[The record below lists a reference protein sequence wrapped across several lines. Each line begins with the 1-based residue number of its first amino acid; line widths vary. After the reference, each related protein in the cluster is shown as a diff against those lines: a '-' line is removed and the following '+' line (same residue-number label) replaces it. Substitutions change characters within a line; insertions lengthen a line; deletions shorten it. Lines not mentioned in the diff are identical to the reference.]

1 MSRGRQFLSV
11 TTAVCLSVF
20 MFAGGCACAQREGD
34 EPSKYQSQSG
44 LEQLTRQAAQ
54 KTTGSSQESGPV
66 NSRFS
71 STKSITAPITT
82 AKDIDSIVRPVLVK
96 QFGDAR
102 LISAKGSE
110 APKLDGEVIEDR
122 LLYSVRTV
130 LTEAQGDA
138 LHRAFGAA
146 HFVTSPR
153 LGRKPTHSRGNVYM
167 SLMRSTSLR
176 GYSFVIIV
184 DTGKQQVEI
193 ESYKLGSKYDR
204 M

>member
-1 MSRGRQFLSV
+1 MSRGRQLLPAFTVVYLSI
-11 TTAVCLSVF
+11 L
-20 MFAGGCACAQREGD
+20 MFAGGYACGQREKD
-34 EPSKYQSQSG
+34 EPSKHQSQSG

-54 KTTGSSQESGPV
+54 KTTGNSRVSDPV
-66 NSRFS
+66 GSRFS
-71 STKSITAPITT
+71 SAKNITATT
-82 AKDIDSIVRPVLVK
+82 ATARDIDSLIRPVLVK

-102 LISAKGSE
+102 LVSAKGPE

-122 LLYSVRTV
+122 LLYAVKTV
-130 LTEAQGDA
+130 LTEAQGEA
-138 LHRAFGAA
+138 LHDAFSAA
-146 HFVTSPR
+146 HFVASPR